1 MSLIEEALRRV
12 QDPLIPHQHAQAPPA
27 SVKPTAKTAQ
37 AKPAHPWPTT
47 ATAPAAPATVRI
59 NPLMAVAVAVLTLT
73 SVVIIGAA
81 FWMGRTMAR
90 TESPTESPEEKN
102 AELTELTSPAP
113 PRAAAPFPK
122 PAPFKEIP
130 ILSIPWVK
138 NPPPPPK
145 QAFALSGVIE
155 GGGEPYAV
163 INGMI
168 FGVGEQVGKATV
180 VEISNGAVKL
190 LLANGKETILRV
202 SP

>member
-12 QDPLIPHQHAQAPPA
+12 QDPLIPHQHAKAPPVPVTQTPRA
-27 SVKPTAKTAQ
+27 EQPT
-37 AKPAHPWPTT
+37 PAHPWSTT
-47 ATAPAAPATVRI
+47 PPATSAPPTVGI
-59 NPLMAVAVAVLTLT
+59 NPLLAVAVAVLALT
-73 SVVIIGAA
+73 AVVVVGSA

-90 TESPTESPEEKN
+90 TEPANVAT

-113 PRAAAPFPK
+113 PRPAAPFPK
-122 PAPFKEIP
+122 PGPFKEIP

-138 NPPPPPK
+138 NPPVPPT
-145 QAFALSGVIE
+145 QEFVLSGVIE

-168 FGVGEQVGKATV
+168 YGVGERIGKTTV
-180 VEISNGAVKL
+180 AEISNGSVKL
-190 LLANGKETILRV
+190 LLANGKEAVLRV